1 MMKKILLATIR
12 AYQYVL
18 SPLMGRSCRFYP
30 SCSSYM
36 MTAINRFGV
45 LTGLYLGAKRLCRCH
60 PFTKGGHDPVPAE
73 FRSKLSACCA
83 RNAAS
88 QP

>member
-1 MMKKILLATIR
+1 MKKILLALIR

-36 MTAINRFGV
+36 MTAINRFGAAY
-45 LTGLYLGAKRLCRCH
+45 GLFLGAKRLCRCH
-60 PFTKGGHDPVPAE
+60 PFTRGGHDPVPPE
-73 FRSKLSACCA
+73 FRSKLSTGCA
-83 RNAAS
+83 RNSAS
-88 QP
+88 QQ

>member
-1 MMKKILLATIR
+1 MKKILLALIR
-12 AYQYVL
+12 GYQYAL

-36 MTAINRFGV
+36 ITAITRFGA
-45 LTGLYLGAKRLCRCH
+45 LTGLYLGARRLCRCH
-60 PFTKGGHDPVPAE
+60 PFTKGGFDPVPEE

-83 RNAAS
+83 RNSAS